1 MNGIQEVSGS
11 IPLISTIESLENTKF
26 LRLLPFSIFGVQHN
40 RKHLY
45 FYSAGV
51 CATSPKMNIDAQY
64 TRTGM
69 IMENTIKLPAL
80 DADVRVADNMVHIT
94 FGDNSF
100 FHISIEE
107 WESARIAL
115 RFDDSVD
122 YENGETPMTGLQF
135 RSFIE
140 LTRDIKGLEAEK
152 ERLMTEMGIE

>member
-1 MNGIQEVSGS
+1 
-11 IPLISTIESLENTKF
+11 
-26 LRLLPFSIFGVQHN
+26 
-40 RKHLY
+40 
-45 FYSAGV
+45 
-51 CATSPKMNIDAQY
+51 
-64 TRTGM
+64 M

-80 DADVRVADNMVHIT
+80 DTDVRVSDNIVHIT
-94 FGDNSF
+94 FGDNS

-122 YENGETPMTGLQF
+122 YENGETPMTGVQF

-140 LTRDIKGLEAEK
+140 LTRDIKGLKAEK